1 MRRLECDYPV
11 TLPGLVTP
19 LYDSHSSLPRITT
32 SGRPRSA
39 PPKPKVHLRN
49 YIFILRPQLTGHQL
63 QLYQRQHACVR
74 SKPSSSL
81 TLPSSCASDPTA
93 GWRRRLV
100 RDMPL
105 WSLKC
110 LAGPGCPPQPGR
122 KQPARAYPWCLRWAV
137 YKIRSPAVMVTPRL
151 KPQPYNPRRPH

>member
-1 MRRLECDYPV
+1 MTTQVP
-11 TLPGLVTP
+11 LPGQVTP
-19 LYDSHSSLPRITT
+19 LYNSHSSLPRITT

-81 TLPSSCASDPTA
+81 TLPSSCAPGPTA
-93 GWRRRLV
+93 GRRRRLV
-100 RDMPL
+100 KDMPL

-110 LAGPGCPPQPGR
+110 QPGGSS
-122 KQPARAYPWCLRWAV
+122 QPEHAPGVSGGLCIKYDPL
-137 YKIRSPAVMVTPRL
+137 
-151 KPQPYNPRRPH
+151 Q